1 MIRRPP
7 RSTRTDTLFPYTTLF
22 RSLCSL
28 VLPTSPHQDQK
39 RDHDRHRR
47 DLLRAQRPLLLV
59 VIWVRKRKAGP
70 PDVARLAEIASD
82 LAKIA
87 GNCAY
92 CRAYGLAGRG
102 GTTMTW
108 GALGVGLAPP
118 HPAEQAVEIF
128 STIQIG
134 RGACR

>member
-1 MIRRPP
+1 MRI
-7 RSTRTDTLFPYTTLF
+7 SDW
-22 RSLCSL
+22 SSDVCS
-28 VLPTSPHQDQK
+28 S
-39 RDHDRHRR
+39 

-82 LAKIA
+82 LSKIA
-87 GNCAY
+87 CNCAY

-108 GALGVGLAPP
+108 GARGVGLAPP
-118 HPAEQAVEIF
+118 HLAEQAVEIF
-128 STIQIG
+128 SIVTFAMFDTSGIP
-134 RGACR
+134 GAPRKRRVD